1 LKIII
6 GSVII
11 FSIIVTLPIFFRHI
25 EKRQGIVLH
34 DWILAHVPPHNV
46 SVIIFIIIWGMGLLI
61 IYRALYRPQIYI
73 LYCWS
78 LIFLCILRLIT
89 ISIFALNPP
98 VGLIPLA
105 DPLTGIFYGQAI
117 ITKDLFFSGHM
128 VTVTLTYLCLEKKLD
143 RVLGI
148 ISIIAIAVLLVVQH
162 IHYTIDIVAAPVFTY
177 AVYKLVRYMDT
188 VI

>member
-1 LKIII
+1 
-6 GSVII
+6 
-11 FSIIVTLPIFFRHI
+11 
-25 EKRQGIVLH
+25 
-34 DWILAHVPPHNV
+34 LAHVPPHNV

-78 LIFLCILRLIT
+78 LIFLFILRLIT